1 MVIIK
6 LFKFIHMNNASKIEN
21 SHKHIGHQIQL
32 LNLSNKKI
40 WLLEKSIR
48 IKLYN
53 LILQDY

>member
-6 LFKFIHMNNASKIEN
+6 LFNFIHMNNASKIEN

-32 LNLSNKKI
+32 LNSSNKWI
-40 WLLEKSIR
+40 WLSEKSTR
-48 IKLYN
+48 IKPYN